1 MVSGLG
7 EQVENE
13 TGVVVTFD
21 LQKFYI
27 MYVMRL
33 EKKCLGGVDIGVCGY
48 YMLCAKY
55 NGQEVEMCDLKIEAM
70 GILTHRL
77 AQEFERENN
86 THMEA
91 YDSYLDADVPL
102 YAGDMVVVTEDDS
115 EYVLRSDVWHH
126 FVPSALERWEKEA
139 VGAGV

>member
-1 MVSGLG
+1 
-7 EQVENE
+7 
-13 TGVVVTFD
+13 
-21 LQKFYI
+21 
-27 MYVMRL
+27 
-33 EKKCLGGVDIGVCGY
+33 
-48 YMLCAKY
+48 
-55 NGQEVEMCDLKIEAM
+55 MCDLKIEAM

-91 YDSYLDADVPL
+91 YDSYLDTDVPL

-126 FVPSALERWEKEA
+126 FVPSTLERWEKEA
-139 VGAGV
+139 VGVGV